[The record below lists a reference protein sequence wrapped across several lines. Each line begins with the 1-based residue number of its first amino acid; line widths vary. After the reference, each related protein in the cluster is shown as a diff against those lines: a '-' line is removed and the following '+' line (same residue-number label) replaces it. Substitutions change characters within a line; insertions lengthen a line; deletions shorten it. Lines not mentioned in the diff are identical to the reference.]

1 MKYFSLVILL
11 ALLCIS
17 CAKPSDP
24 PPTEKPSI
32 LSITPS
38 SGPPGTR
45 VVIKGAHFAATSLNN
60 LVRFNHDSATVVS
73 ASVDSLV
80 AIAPGQGSTGP
91 VSVTT
96 TAGTADGPVFTY
108 TDSVDVY
115 VAGPALG
122 VMYWK
127 NGQQIFLESTQGNFG
142 GAYGIAVVDTDIYV
156 GSFTYFT
163 YPSPYYYAAAYWKNG
178 KKILLTT
185 PDHAAQVR
193 ALVVA
198 GKDIYCGGSENDI
211 PVYWKNGLVYPLPRT
226 GSGYGRVNAMAMSGN
241 DVYAAGV
248 ESGNI
253 NDYIDVYWKNGVE
266 KILSTSGPVD
276 LGATSI
282 AVEGNDVYVCGIDS
296 GNAVYWKNGNK
307 VVLDRFVL
315 GGAPLGA
322 NAIAINNN
330 SLYVAGGFRGD
341 AVYWKDG
348 NRVTLP
354 SRSPSGA
361 EAIAIAFYKSDIYVA
376 GRDGS
381 GVVYWKNGVEVDL
394 CCSLLGEARAITV
407 VKSQL

>member
-1 MKYFSLVILL
+1 
-11 ALLCIS
+11 
-17 CAKPSDP
+17 
-24 PPTEKPSI
+24 
-32 LSITPS
+32 
-38 SGPPGTR
+38 
-45 VVIKGAHFAATSLNN
+45 LNN
-60 LVRFNHDSATVVS
+60 LVQFNHDSATVVS

-80 AIAPGQGSTGP
+80 AIAPRQGSTGP

-122 VMYWK
+122 VVYWK
-127 NGQQIFLESTQGNFG
+127 NGKQVFLESTQGNFG
-142 GAYGIAVVDTDIYV
+142 GAYGIAVVDTDVYV

-163 YPSPYYYAAAYWKNG
+163 TPSPYYYAAAYWKNG

-198 GKDIYCGGSENDI
+198 GKDIYLGGSENDTPI
-211 PVYWKNGLVYPLPRT
+211 YWKNGGGYPLPRV
-226 GSGYGRVNAMAMSGN
+226 GSGFARVTGMAVSGN
-241 DVYAAGV
+241 DVYAAGF
-248 ESGNI
+248 ESGN
-253 NDYIDVYWKNGVE
+253 NNEYIATYWKNGVRNT
-266 KILSTSGPVD
+266 LSTHGPID
-276 LGATSI
+276 LADTSI
-282 AVEGNDVYVCGIDS
+282 TVNGNDIYVSGIDS

-307 VVLDRFVL
+307 VILDRIAL
-315 GGAPLGA
+315 GVAPPMA
-322 NAIAINNN
+322 NAISINNN
-330 SLYVAGGFRGD
+330 SIYVAGGFQGG

-348 NRVTLP
+348 NRVILP

-361 EAIAIAFYKSDIYVA
+361 EAYALAFYQSDIYVA

-381 GVVYWKNGVEVDL
+381 GVVYWKNGVEVTL

-407 VKSQL
+407 VKSPL